1 MQVTLVCFSF
11 ITFVHSVTLKA
22 MPITAEEAF
31 QEAASKILDTTTFVR
46 AVLSGRRRN
55 MSVDFER
62 IDIRPV
68 EIKGVL
74 HLQLM
79 QNDGR
84 ATTTKNLLPSALE
97 VDQLLTTG
105 YANILVESTQEAY
118 SIRVT
123 KSGDAQVHTEKRA
136 LEQNFSHDK
145 KKDRLLDAS
154 DPFLREVGIAD
165 AKGVIKPSRQDKY
178 KQVEEFLR
186 LLSPA
191 LNAAI
196 EAGQIHKP
204 TPANP
209 LRITDLGCGHAYLTF
224 AAHQFLMS
232 SGIPVVVT
240 GIDVRPES
248 RDHNNAIAQK
258 LGIASSIS
266 FKAEEISKTTS
277 DAADIAIALHAC
289 DTATD
294 DAIAWAVNG
303 GAKLLLIAPCCHHDI
318 QKQID
323 AAPEPW
329 GALTKFGLMKERLG
343 DLLTDSFR
351 AQLLRFV
358 GYRVEVIEFV
368 GGEHTPRNLMI
379 RAVKTDAKP
388 EQIDVDRYLE
398 ITAQWGVKPALEKKL
413 STLNIR

>member
-1 MQVTLVCFSF
+1 
-11 ITFVHSVTLKA
+11 
-22 MPITAEEAF
+22 MPITREEAF
-31 QEAASKILDTTTFVR
+31 QEAASKILDTVTFVR

-74 HLQLM
+74 NLQLM
-79 QNDGR
+79 QSDGR
-84 ATTTKNLLPSALE
+84 TTTAKNLLPSAIE
-97 VDQLLTTG
+97 VDQLLNSG
-105 YANILVESTQEAY
+105 YANIMVESTFEAY

-136 LEQNFSHDK
+136 LEQNLSHDK
-145 KKDRLLDAS
+145 KKDRLLDAA

-196 EAGQIHKP
+196 DAGQIHKP
-204 TPANP
+204 NADKP

-224 AAHQFLMS
+224 AAHQFLMN

-240 GIDVRPES
+240 GIDIRPDS
-248 RDHNNAIAQK
+248 RDRNNAIAEK
-258 LGIASSIS
+258 LGITKTIS

-277 DAADIAIALHAC
+277 ESADIAIALHAC

-351 AQLLRFV
+351 AQLLRLV
-358 GYRVEVIEFV
+358 GYRVEVIEFI

-388 EQIDVDRYLE
+388 EQLDIDRYLE

>member
-1 MQVTLVCFSF
+1 
-11 ITFVHSVTLKA
+11 
-22 MPITAEEAF
+22 MPITREEAF
-31 QEAASKILDTTTFVR
+31 QEAASKILDTATFVR

-55 MSVDFER
+55 MSVEFER

-74 HLQLM
+74 NLQLM
-79 QNDGR
+79 QSDGR
-84 ATTTKNLLPSALE
+84 TTTAKNLLPSAIE
-97 VDQLLTTG
+97 VDQLLNSG
-105 YANILVESTQEAY
+105 YANIMVESTFEAY
-118 SIRVT
+118 SIRIT

-136 LEQNFSHDK
+136 SEQNLSHDK

-196 EAGQIHKP
+196 DAGQIHKP
-204 TPANP
+204 TADNP

-224 AAHQFLMS
+224 AAHQFLMN

-240 GIDVRPES
+240 GIDIRPNS
-248 RDHNNAIAQK
+248 RDRNNAIAEK
-258 LGIASSIS
+258 LGITKTIS

-277 DAADIAIALHAC
+277 DSADIAIALHAC

-351 AQLLRFV
+351 AQLLRLV
-358 GYRVEVIEFV
+358 GYRVEVIEFI

-379 RAVKTDAKP
+379 RAVRTDAKP
-388 EQIDVDRYLE
+388 EQLDIDRYLE

>member
-1 MQVTLVCFSF
+1 MQTTLD
-11 ITFVHSVTLKA
+11 
-22 MPITAEEAF
+22 EALS
-31 QEAASKILDTTTFVR
+31 EASIRILDSSTFVR

-55 MSVDFER
+55 MQVAFER
-62 IDIRPV
+62 IDIRLV

-84 ATTTKNLLPSALE
+84 ATTTKNLLPEQFS
-97 VDQLLTTG
+97 VDQLLDSG
-105 YANILVESTQEAY
+105 YANITVESTAEAY
-118 SIRVT
+118 SVRIT
-123 KSGDAQVHTEKRA
+123 KSGDAQVHTEKR
-136 LEQNFSHDK
+136 LSEQNLSHDK
-145 KKDRLLDAS
+145 KKERLLDS
-154 DPFLREVGIAD
+154 NDPYLREVGIAD

-186 LLSPA
+186 LLSPT

-196 EAGQIHKP
+196 DAGQIHKP
-204 TPANP
+204 TADKP

-224 AAHQFLMS
+224 AAHQFLMK
-232 SGIPVVVT
+232 SGIPVEVT
-240 GIDVRPES
+240 GIDVRPDS
-248 RDHNNAIAQK
+248 RDRNNAIAEK
-258 LGIASSIS
+258 LGIVKSIN
-266 FKAEEISKTTS
+266 FKAEEISKTT
-277 DAADIAIALHAC
+277 ADSADVAIALHAC

-323 AAPEPW
+323 AVPEPW
-329 GALTKFGLMKERLG
+329 GAMTKFGLMKERLG

-351 AQLLRFV
+351 AQILRIV

-388 EQIDVDRYLE
+388 DTLDLDRYRE
-398 ITAQWGVKPALEKKL
+398 MTAEWGVTPALEKKIP
-413 STLNIR
+413 TLNIR

>member
-1 MQVTLVCFSF
+1 
-11 ITFVHSVTLKA
+11 
-22 MPITAEEAF
+22 MPITREEAL
-31 QEAASKILDTTTFVR
+31 QEAASKILDTATFVR

-55 MSVDFER
+55 MSVEFER

-74 HLQLM
+74 NLQLM
-79 QNDGR
+79 QSDGR
-84 ATTTKNLLPSALE
+84 TTTAKNLLPSAIE
-97 VDQLLTTG
+97 VDQLLNSG
-105 YANILVESTQEAY
+105 YANIMVESTFEAY

-136 LEQNFSHDK
+136 LEQNLSHDK

-196 EAGQIHKP
+196 DAGQIHKP
-204 TPANP
+204 TADNP

-224 AAHQFLMS
+224 AAHQFLMN

-240 GIDVRPES
+240 GIDIRPDS
-248 RDHNNAIAQK
+248 RDRNNAIAEK
-258 LGIASSIS
+258 LGITKTIS

-277 DAADIAIALHAC
+277 DSADIAIALHAC

-351 AQLLRFV
+351 AQLLRLV
-358 GYRVEVIEFV
+358 GYRVEVIEFI

-388 EQIDVDRYLE
+388 EQLDIDRYLE